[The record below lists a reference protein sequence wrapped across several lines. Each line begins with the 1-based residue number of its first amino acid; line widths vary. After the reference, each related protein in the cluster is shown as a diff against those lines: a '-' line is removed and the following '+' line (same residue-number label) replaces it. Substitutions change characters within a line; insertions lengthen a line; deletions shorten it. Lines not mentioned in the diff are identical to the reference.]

1 MLDETEKRKLDI
13 KKRKFRR
20 NAAITSF
27 VFLIFIS
34 FFYMIGSLYMSLD
47 QANILEQFNAIIIT
61 QCAVFAS
68 IILGH
73 LGFDYLAKI

>member
-1 MLDETEKRKLDI
+1 
-13 KKRKFRR
+13 
-20 NAAITSF
+20 
-27 VFLIFIS
+27 
-34 FFYMIGSLYMSLD
+34 MIGSLYMSLD